1 MGQYSHSEYV
11 RITILDQHVGLVCGK
26 SASSNGKWLVS
37 WIICTQREG
46 SWDISW
52 VANTYQCGSSTPVA
66 TSHTAPRSVIV
77 SFSLSG
83 CKMFQSLQLWV
94 ATTCRHPG
102 VFRLLRWS
110 FFLSLS
116 RKLHRLNPVPSG
128 CSAVYFVV
136 TGEKIHHWQNKGYF
150 FWQRKG

>member
-11 RITILDQHVGLVCGK
+11 RITILDQHVGLICGR
-26 SASSNGKWLVS
+26 SASFDGKWLVS

-46 SWDISW
+46 SWEISW
-52 VANTYQCGSSTPVA
+52 VANTYQCVSPTPVA

-83 CKMFQSLQLWV
+83 CKMFESLQLWV
-94 ATTCRHPG
+94 ATTCRHPR

-110 FFLSLS
+110 FSLS
-116 RKLHRLNPVPSG
+116 RARKLHRLNPVPSG

-136 TGEKIHHWQNKGYF
+136 TGEKIHHWLK
-150 FWQRKG
+150 